1 MNPSALLSGR
11 KAYAF
16 DHVKIG
22 QSAAAS
28 GLTFDRGPCYQS
40 ARLKAS
46 SFRTSG
52 DSREVDGRRLPLPRS
67 RPFRDEFGQPSNH
80 ALTCCMGCLGYVIAP
95 EPGSNVALVGFSSLI
110 RYGEWPCA
118 LAGRVPYTE
127 PDPPDPA
134 HEVDFVAESPSS
146 GGNFSLSG

>member
-1 MNPSALLSGR
+1 MAGGYHCHDHAHSGTSSGNP
-11 KAYAF
+11 
-16 DHVKIG
+16 
-22 QSAAAS
+22 
-28 GLTFDRGPCYQS
+28 
-40 ARLKAS
+40 
-46 SFRTSG
+46 
-52 DSREVDGRRLPLPRS
+52 PLHHH
-67 RPFRDEFGQPSNH
+67 NH
-80 ALTCCMGCLGYVIAP
+80 ALTCCMGCLGCAIAP